1 LAIMLGRLRM
11 SIDECE
17 EAYMKFS
24 EDIFKPRNAA
34 VGAYNLL
41 NAQGKFS
48 TEALEANIKELID
61 KAELPQSEKFDDKRD
76 DSCKTLVLFI
86 CKDLFNSLP
95 DLFRSCARKMV
106 PILYFVRTSIPKCQI
121 QCGDSA

>member
-1 LAIMLGRLRM
+1 MLGRLRM

-17 EAYMKFS
+17 AAYMKFS
-24 EDIFKPRNAA
+24 EDIFKPRNAV

-61 KAELPQSEKFDDKRD
+61 KAELPQSEKFDDKRE
-76 DSCKTLVLFI
+76 DSCKTLVLLQY
-86 CKDLFNSLP
+86 KDLFNNLP
-95 DLFRSCARKMV
+95 DLFRLCARKMV
-106 PILYFVRTSIPKCQI
+106 RILSCVRTSILKCQI
-121 QCGDSA
+121 QCAGSA